1 MTFVDAAIELL
12 RRAGKPLPVETL
24 ADRAA
29 SEGLVGKSKGN
40 PISAMKARLSVELK
54 KGVSSRVVKIE
65 EGVYGLAGE
74 AAEVEGAD
82 AEAAEAAEIDAEA
95 PREKRSRRRRRRR
108 GGRASNGAPATAEA
122 ADEDEGEDEAEDLD
136 QDQDEDQDQDQEEIE
151 DEEDEDLRRPIEPQT
166 DEERELAELYAEDAG
181 TSSAADRAEYRD
193 EQTADE
199 DRQML
204 PAIKS
209 ERGRGGRRTR
219 RERGRRSE
227 GGDRSSRGRGRDR
240 DRDRDRDGDRER
252 GRPRV
257 RDGDRE
263 RLPAAA
269 DTLLDQVAETLEDMG
284 ERAVPCSQLAA
295 MLRKRYERSEE
306 TDELAARIRRAVL
319 AGEAAAARSQLS
331 PPVLLRGRD
340 RLSLGRVESPE
351 LRAAVVRLEQ
361 EARVALSHR
370 LAALGAE
377 KLEILA
383 EILLERAGW
392 TELEWIK
399 RVDGSSYATGL
410 GPGQIEPSL
419 IGARAGGKPVDR
431 RGVGE
436 LRAGV
441 VAKRLSGG
449 LLIAP
454 QPLSPEAR
462 SELAKEGPPME
473 ILCGPPLVE
482 RLLEAGLGIASRAV
496 VFHTLDEEFFD
507 RL

>member
-74 AAEVEGAD
+74 AEVEGAD
-82 AEAAEAAEIDAEA
+82 GEAAEAAEIDAEA
-95 PREKRSRRRRRRR
+95 PREKRSRRRRRR
-108 GGRASNGAPATAEA
+108 GGRASNGAPATADA
-122 ADEDEGEDEAEDLD
+122 ADEDEDEGPDEDEDLD
-136 QDQDEDQDQDQEEIE
+136 QDEDQDQEEIE
-151 DEEDEDLRRPIEPQT
+151 DEEDLRRPIEPQT

-219 RERGRRSE
+219 RERG
-227 GGDRSSRGRGRDR
+227 DRPSRGRGRDR

-252 GRPRV
+252 GRPRARD

-269 DTLLDQVAETLEDMG
+269 DTLLDQVAETLEDIN

-473 ILCGPPLVE
+473 ILCGPPLIE

>member
-74 AAEVEGAD
+74 AEVEGAD
-82 AEAAEAAEIDAEA
+82 GEAAEAAEIDAEA
-95 PREKRSRRRRRRR
+95 PREKRSRRRRRR
-108 GGRASNGAPATAEA
+108 GGRASNGAPATADA
-122 ADEDEGEDEAEDLD
+122 ADEDEDEGPDEDEDLD
-136 QDQDEDQDQDQEEIE
+136 QDE
-151 DEEDEDLRRPIEPQT
+151 DEEDLRRPIEPQT

-219 RERGRRSE
+219 RERG
-227 GGDRSSRGRGRDR
+227 DRPSRGRGR

-252 GRPRV
+252 GRPRARD

-269 DTLLDQVAETLEDMG
+269 DTLLDQVAETLEDIN

-473 ILCGPPLVE
+473 ILCGPPLIE